1 MYIDDNARML
11 PVLEA
16 CAAAVPRDSREHLR
30 GRQNLACLFYSLEH
44 RAHHRH
50 VVADLSRELGR
61 YVGWSFK
68 NKKKEWYAC
77 LYHKRHNTGFEGH
90 WRRPG
95 TPLARA
101 VQELVKT
108 IFHGGI

>member
-16 CAAAVPRDSREHLR
+16 CTAAVPRDSREHLR

-68 NKKKEWYAC
+68 NKKK
-77 LYHKRHNTGFEGH
+77 N
-90 WRRPG
+90 G
-95 TPLARA
+95 TH
-101 VQELVKT
+101 VCT
-108 IFHGGI
+108 INVTIPVLKGIGDGQALHSRGLCKSS